1 MKADAEVASMHPPRF
16 VEDRV
21 KVART
26 PDSTSMKECRA
37 PYCPEVCIQYCFST
51 GGDKRVE
58 TDRKGD
64 ASDSRP

>member
-1 MKADAEVASMHPPRF
+1 MKADAEVASMHPPRS

-26 PDSTSMKECRA
+26 LDSTSMRECTA
-37 PYCPEVCIQYCFST
+37 PYCREVGIQYCFSS

-58 TDRKGD
+58 TVRKAD

>member
-1 MKADAEVASMHPPRF
+1 MKADAEVASMHPPRS

-26 PDSTSMKECRA
+26 LDSTSMRECTA
-37 PYCPEVCIQYCFST
+37 PYYLEVGIQYCFSS

-58 TDRKGD
+58 IDRKED
-64 ASDSRP
+64 ANDSRP

>member
-1 MKADAEVASMHPPRF
+1 MKVDAEVASMHPPRS

-26 PDSTSMKECRA
+26 PDSTSMMECTA
-37 PYCPEVCIQYCFST
+37 PCCPEVGIQYCFSN
-51 GGDKRVE
+51 GGDKRVG
-58 TDRKGD
+58 TDRKAD